1 MKKEKL
7 TKSKY
12 RKPTIEVFPL
22 PGECSILAGTGQQP
36 ITFNPG
42 FTLKSYSDDTESIR
56 LNGSCITI
64 TSDDGKFKN
73 TTDITFSDEK

>member
-22 PGECSILAGTGQQP
+22 PGECSILAGTEQQLN
-36 ITFNPG
+36 TG
-42 FTLKSYSDDTESIR
+42 FTLMTNKVQNETIN
-56 LNGSCITI
+56 LTGNCITI
-64 TSDDGKFKN
+64 TSDDGDLKN
-73 TTDITFSDEK
+73 ENAFGEK

>member
-64 TSDDGKFKN
+64 TSDDGEFK
-73 TTDITFSDEK
+73 TDVTIGDNK

>member
-7 TKSKY
+7 TKAKY

-22 PGECSILAGTGQQP
+22 LGECSILAGTGQQP
-36 ITFNPG
+36 LNTKL
-42 FTLKSYSDDTESIR
+42 TLRSYEVDNETIH

-64 TSDDGKFKN
+64 TSDDGELN
-73 TTDITFSDEK
+73 VSEVTFGDNK

>member
-22 PGECSILAGTGQQP
+22 PGECSILAGSEQLKTS
-36 ITFNPG
+36 G
-42 FTLKSYSDDTESIR
+42 FKLKSYDVDNETIN
-56 LNGSCITI
+56 LNGTCITI
-64 TSDDGKFKN
+64 TSNDGALN
-73 TTDITFSDEK
+73 SNEVTFGDNK

>member
-7 TKSKY
+7 TKAKY

-42 FTLKSYSDDTESIR
+42 FTLNSYSDDTESIR

-64 TSDDGKFKN
+64 TSDDGKFK
-73 TTDITFSDEK
+73 TDVTIGDNK

>member
-36 ITFNPG
+36 ITFNPS

-64 TSDDGKFKN
+64 TSDDGEFK
-73 TTDITFSDEK
+73 TDVTIGDNK

>member
-7 TKSKY
+7 TKAKY

-64 TSDDGKFKN
+64 TSDDGEFN
-73 TTDITFSDEK
+73 VSEVTFGDNK

>member
-7 TKSKY
+7 TKAKY

-22 PGECSILAGTGQQP
+22 PGECSILAGTEQQP
-36 ITFNPG
+36 LNTK
-42 FTLKSYSDDTESIR
+42 FTLRSYDVDNETIH
-56 LNGSCITI
+56 LTGNCITI

-73 TTDITFSDEK
+73 TNDITFSDEK

>member
-22 PGECSILAGTGQQP
+22 PGECSILAGTEQQLN
-36 ITFNPG
+36 TFKPG

>member
-42 FTLKSYSDDTESIR
+42 FTLNSYSDDTESIR

-64 TSDDGKFKN
+64 TSDDGKFK
-73 TTDITFSDEK
+73 TDVTIGDNK